1 MISWLSVGFINFSS
15 SVDNMAMG
23 HTIRM
28 AEVHAWVTAA
38 VLLFLTINVAVIK
51 PTMANDPDPLQDFCV
66 AKKATA
72 DDPTI
77 NGAVCKPIAEVSAT
91 DFKSDFLKNAG
102 DTNNTPEKVSVL
114 AANVANFAAVNTLG
128 ISMARIDW
136 AKGGINPPHVHP
148 RATEI
153 LFLVEGSLYVGFI
166 TSNGSNTLFATYL
179 QKGEVFIF
187 PRGLIHF
194 QLNVGKSNAF
204 AIAAL
209 NSQNFGVSQVAA
221 ALFTPTN
228 LDDQV
233 LIKGFRTT
241 QEIVDTIQK
250 KFQSK

>member
-1 MISWLSVGFINFSS
+1 
-15 SVDNMAMG
+15 MAMG

-28 AEVHAWVTAA
+28 AEVHAWVTVA
-38 VLLFLTINVAVIK
+38 VLLFLTINLAVIK

-66 AKKATA
+66 AKNATA

-77 NGAVCKPIAEVSAT
+77 NGAVCKPIAEVSGI
-91 DFKSDFLKNAG
+91 DFKSDVLKNAG
-102 DTNNTPEKVSVL
+102 DTNNPDKVKVT
-114 AANVANFAAVNTLG
+114 AANVASFAAVNTQG

-166 TSNGSNTLFATYL
+166 TSDGNNKLYATYL

-194 QLNVGKSNAF
+194 QLNVGKSTAF

-250 KFQSK
+250 KFQLPK

>member
-1 MISWLSVGFINFSS
+1 
-15 SVDNMAMG
+15 MG

-28 AEVHAWVTAA
+28 TEVHSWVTGA
-38 VLLFLTINVAVIK
+38 VLLVLTINLAVIK

-66 AKKATA
+66 AKNKTTA
-72 DDPTI
+72 GDPTI
-77 NGAVCKPIAEVSAT
+77 NGAVCKPIAEVTPA
-91 DFKSDFLKNAG
+91 DFKSAFLKNVG
-102 DTNNTPEKVSVL
+102 STSNTEKVSVI
-114 AANVANFAAVNTLG
+114 AANVENFPAVNTQG
-128 ISMARIDW
+128 ISMVRIDW

-166 TSNGSNTLFATYL
+166 STTNNTLFATYL
-179 QKGEVFIF
+179 QKGELFIF

-204 AIAAL
+204 AISAL
-209 NSQNFGVSQVAA
+209 NSQNFGTSQVAA

-233 LIKGFRTT
+233 LTKGFRTT
-241 QEIVDTIQK
+241 EEIVDTIQK
-250 KFQSK
+250 GFQPK